1 MLCPHCN
8 GRSAV
13 TTSIKL
19 YDGVKRYRK
28 CEDCKRQFHT
38 METLIIKTPDLKP
51 VVEKKELFTQQE
63 VSAANMKKVNT
74 RRTNEDRVRVSSYY
88 IEDDYER

>member
-8 GRSAV
+8 GKTTV

-28 CEDCKRQFHT
+28 CVDCKRQFQT
-38 METLIIKTPDLKP
+38 MESIMTNAPILKP
-51 VVEKKELFTQQE
+51 VFEKKELFTPKE
-63 VSAANMKKVNT
+63 VSKKVNT
-74 RRTNEDRVRVSSYY
+74 RRTNEDRVSSYY
-88 IEDDYER
+88 IEDDYD

>member
-8 GRSAV
+8 GKTTV

-28 CEDCKRQFHT
+28 CVDCKRQFQT
-38 METLIIKTPDLKP
+38 MESIITNAPILKP
-51 VVEKKELFTQQE
+51 VVEKKELFTPKE
-63 VSAANMKKVNT
+63 VSTAKMKKVNT
-74 RRTNEDRVRVSSYY
+74 RRTNEDRVSSYY
-88 IEDDYER
+88 IEDDYDY

>member
-8 GRSAV
+8 GKSTVA
-13 TTSIKL
+13 TSIKL

-28 CEDCKRQFHT
+28 CVDCKRQFQT
-38 METLIIKTPDLKP
+38 METLITKTPDLKP
-51 VVEKKELFTQQE
+51 VVEKKELFTQKE
-63 VSAANMKKVNT
+63 VSTANLRKVNT